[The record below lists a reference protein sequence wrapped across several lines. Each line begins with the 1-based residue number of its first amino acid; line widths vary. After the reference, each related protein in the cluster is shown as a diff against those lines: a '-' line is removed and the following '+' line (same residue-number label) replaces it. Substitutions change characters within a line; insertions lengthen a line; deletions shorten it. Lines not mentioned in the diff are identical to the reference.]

1 MITYIAFLRA
11 INVGG
16 QKLIKMEVLRRIFE
30 SLGLKNVRTYIQSGN
45 IVFASTST
53 NSTALTRKI
62 EQKLKEVTGHEVTVI
77 LRKFSEI
84 EVLVKQNPFRKIKP
98 GSDGVLFVVFL
109 SAMPTTKPKLPLV
122 SKPENLEV
130 LTIKDGAAFV
140 VSRRKKNGLFGYPNN
155 FVEKQLGVSGTTR
168 NWSTVNKIVGFAAN
182 VEGKQAERKNR

>member
-45 IVFASTST
+45 IIFDSTST

-62 EQKLKEVTGHEVTVI
+62 ENKLKEVTGHEVTVI

-98 GSDGVLFVVFL
+98 GSDGVL
-109 SAMPTTKPKLPLV
+109 SKLPLV

>member
-30 SLGLKNVRTYIQSGN
+30 GLGLKNVRTYIQSGN
-45 IVFASTST
+45 IIFASTST

-62 EQKLKEVTGHEVTVI
+62 EKKLKEVTGHEVTVI

-122 SKPENLEV
+122 SKLENLEV
-130 LTIKDGAAFV
+130 LTIKGGAAFV

>member
-45 IVFASTST
+45 IIFDSTST

-62 EQKLKEVTGHEVTVI
+62 ENKLKEVTGHEVTVI

-98 GSDGVLFVVFL
+98 SSDGVLFVVFL
-109 SAMPTTKPKLPLV
+109 SALPTTKPKLPLV

-168 NWSTVNKIVGFAAN
+168 NWSTVNKIVGFAGR
-182 VEGKQAERKNR
+182 VEDK

>member
-16 QKLIKMEVLRRIFE
+16 QKLIKMEVLRQIFE

-45 IVFASTST
+45 IIFDSTST

-62 EQKLKEVTGHEVTVI
+62 EKKLKDVTGHEVTVI
-77 LRKFSEI
+77 LRELSEI
-84 EVLVKQNPFRKIKP
+84 EGLVKQNPFGKIKP
-98 GSDGVLFVVFL
+98 GSDAVLFVVFL
-109 SAMPTTKPKLPLV
+109 SAMPATKQNVPFV

-168 NWSTVNKIVGFAAN
+168 NWSTVNKIVGFATN
-182 VEGKQAERKNR
+182 VEGKQVERKKR

>member
-1 MITYIAFLRA
+1 MITYIALLRA

-30 SLGLKNVRTYIQSGN
+30 SLGLKDVRTYIQSGN
-45 IVFASTST
+45 IIFASTST

-62 EQKLKEVTGHEVTVI
+62 EKKLKEVTGHEVTVI

>member
-62 EQKLKEVTGHEVTVI
+62 EKKLKEVTGHEVTVI

>member
-16 QKLIKMEVLRRIFE
+16 QQLIKMEVLRRIFE

-45 IVFASTST
+45 IIFASTST

-62 EQKLKEVTGHEVTVI
+62 ENKLKEVTGHEVTVI

-168 NWSTVNKIVGFAAN
+168 NWSTVNKIVGFAGR
-182 VEGKQAERKNR
+182 VEDK

>member
-1 MITYIAFLRA
+1 MITYVAFLRA

-16 QKLIKMEVLRRIFE
+16 QKLIKMEVLRQIFE

-45 IVFASTST
+45 IIFDSTST

-62 EQKLKEVTGHEVTVI
+62 EKKLKDVTGHEVTVI
-77 LRKFSEI
+77 LRELSEI
-84 EVLVKQNPFRKIKP
+84 EGLVKQNPFAKIKP
-98 GSDGVLFVVFL
+98 GSDAVLFVVFL
-109 SAMPTTKPKLPLV
+109 SAMPATKPNVPFV

-155 FVEKQLGVSGTTR
+155 FVEKRLGVSGTTR
-168 NWSTVNKIVGFAAN
+168 NWSTVNKIVGFATN
-182 VEGKQAERKNR
+182 VEGKQAERKKR

>member
-30 SLGLKNVRTYIQSGN
+30 GLGLKNVRTYIQSGN
-45 IVFASTST
+45 IIFASTST

-62 EQKLKEVTGHEVTVI
+62 EKKLKEVTGHEVTVI

-130 LTIKDGAAFV
+130 LTIKGGAVFV

>member
-30 SLGLKNVRTYIQSGN
+30 SLGLKDVRTYIQSGN
-45 IVFASTST
+45 IIFASTST
-53 NSTALTRKI
+53 NSTGLTRKI
-62 EQKLKEVTGHEVTVI
+62 EKKLKEVTGHEVTVI

>member
-30 SLGLKNVRTYIQSGN
+30 GLGLKNVRTYIQSGN
-45 IVFASTST
+45 IIFASTST

-62 EQKLKEVTGHEVTVI
+62 EKKLKEVTGHEVTVI

-130 LTIKDGAAFV
+130 LTIKGGAAFV

>member
-1 MITYIAFLRA
+1 MITYIALLRA

-30 SLGLKNVRTYIQSGN
+30 SLGLKDVRTYIQSGN
-45 IVFASTST
+45 IIFASTST

-62 EQKLKEVTGHEVTVI
+62 EKKLKEVTGHEVTVI
-77 LRKFSEI
+77 LRTFSEI

>member
-84 EVLVKQNPFRKIKP
+84 EVLVKQNPFRRIKP